1 MGNWTKKRLYN
12 KDFDPKSHYGSDRG
26 IYKITAG
33 KNISYP
39 KKSGKTIYIGKS
51 ANLGKRL
58 DDHINNRSSKE
69 AIQAYLR
76 SNTRVYFSIKRV
88 NKHQRR
94 QAMETDELQ
103 KHQKIYGMIPIC
115 NGRIENKRR

>member
-12 KDFDPKSHYGSDRG
+12 KDFDPKSHYGSDKG
-26 IYKITAG
+26 IYKIMVG
-33 KNISYP
+33 KNIPYP
-39 KKSGKTIYIGKS
+39 KKSGKTIYLGKS
-51 ANLGKRL
+51 GNLGKRL
-58 DDHINNRSSKE
+58 DDHINNRTRKPGL
-69 AIQAYLR
+69 QAYLR

-115 NGRIENKRR
+115 NLRKEKKRR